1 MDAADV
7 VLEVLDARDPLG
19 SRCQELESAVL
30 ASAANKKLVL
40 LLNKIGTGF
49 LSLSL
54 SVHVCVCLIETSS
67 DNVMIGWLAGLL
79 AGCAKTS
86 KLTFS
91 LRLCKLLNRIC
102 QMGMMVTPTKHV
114 HV

>member
-1 MDAADV
+1 MKICWLQVVDAADV

-40 LLNKIGTGF
+40 LLNKIGAGF

-54 SVHVCVCLIETSS
+54 TRCACVCVPHRNL
-67 DNVMIGWLAGLL
+67 
-79 AGCAKTS
+79 
-86 KLTFS
+86 F
-91 LRLCKLLNRIC
+91 
-102 QMGMMVTPTKHV
+102 
-114 HV
+114 